1 MRPILLTILL
11 LAAAGCQS
19 GAMTPGDLAAVRT
32 TGLADDA
39 AGPADAQLASATFA
53 AEPAMA
59 DAAPRLGNAYLL
71 RGWIGVF
78 STGINDLTGKLNA
91 NGVRAHVY
99 QDDQWRA
106 LSRRLIGVYADAEN
120 PEPLVLIGHS
130 YGADDVIRIA
140 RRLDE
145 AGVAV
150 DLLVTLDPVTPPA
163 VPKNVRRAIN
173 LYQPNGVFDAL
184 PVLRGIPLSAEVGVE
199 LENWNLRK
207 NRRDLLEAMGS
218 KLDHFNIEKKAVVHD
233 AVITEVLLT
242 CPPAEP
248 ELATDAVP
256 PTVPPTVPAPDVM
269 LLDIGS

>member
-19 GAMTPGDLAAVRT
+19 GAMTPGDLSAVRT
-32 TGLADDA
+32 TGLAADA
-39 AGPADAQLASATFA
+39 AAVGPADAQLASATLA
-53 AEPAMA
+53 AEPAA
-59 DAAPRLGNAYLL
+59 DGAPRLGNAYLL

-78 STGINDLTGKLNA
+78 STGINDLTGKLNDA
-91 NGVRAHVY
+91 GVRAHVY

-106 LSRRLIGVYADAEN
+106 LATRLADVYADA
-120 PEPLVLIGHS
+120 PDAEPLVLIGHS

-140 RRLDE
+140 RRLDD
-145 AGVAV
+145 ADITV

-207 NRRDLLEAMGS
+207 NRRDLLEAMNS
-218 KLDHFNIEKKAVVHD
+218 KLDHFNIEKKPVVHD
-233 AVITEVLLT
+233 AVLTEVLRT

-248 ELATDAVP
+248 ELATDTAA
-256 PTVPPTVPAPDVM
+256 PASDVM
-269 LLDIGS
+269 LIDLGS